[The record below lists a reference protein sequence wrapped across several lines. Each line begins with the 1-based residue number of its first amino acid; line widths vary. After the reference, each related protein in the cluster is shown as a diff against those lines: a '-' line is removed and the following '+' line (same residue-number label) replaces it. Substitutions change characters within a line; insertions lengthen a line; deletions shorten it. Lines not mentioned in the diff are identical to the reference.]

1 MSDSMEVR
9 VPDIGDFKDVPV
21 IEVLVKAGD
30 RVKKNDS
37 LITLESE
44 KASMEVPAEAD
55 GVVQDVKVKVG
66 DKVSKGSTILTLAS
80 DAQPAAQAPAA
91 SASQPQA
98 SAPQAPPADE
108 AIEIRVP
115 DIGDFKDVPVIEVLV
130 KPGDRVKKNDSLIT
144 LESEKASM
152 EVPAEIDGVV
162 KDVKVKVGDKVSQGT
177 TIVTLASAVAPSAQ
191 RSAAEMP
198 AVAAPTASSPNGEAI
213 EVHVPDIG
221 DFKDVPVIEVLVKPG
236 DRVKKNDSLITL
248 ESEKASMEVPAETDG
263 VVEDVKVKVGDK
275 VSQGTTIVLL
285 RSQGASEPQ
294 SAPAQKAQPPSAPPQ
309 AAPAAPAAADGA
321 VHASPAI
328 RRFAR
333 ELGVDLRGLRGSGP
347 NGRVTREDVQSFV
360 KKALQTPRSE
370 VAAFGSMPPWP
381 KLDFAQYGDVE
392 RQPLSRIKKLS
403 GPNLHRNWVSV
414 PHITNYDEADV
425 TSIEALRNEVN
436 AEQSKSGGPK
446 LTMLAFLIRASVA
459 ALQRF
464 PELNSSLD
472 GDELIL
478 KRYYNIGFAADTPG
492 GLVVPVIR
500 NADTKGLIEIAR
512 EAQEL
517 AGKAR
522 DGKLTIAQM
531 QGGSFTIS
539 SIGGIGGTAFTQ
551 IVNAPEVAILGATRT
566 ATKPVW
572 DGKKFVPRLMLP
584 ISVSYDHRVV
594 DGAGAAR
601 FLVYIAELLA
611 DFRRVML

>member
-1 MSDSMEVR
+1 MSDTIEIR
-9 VPDIGDFKDVPV
+9 VPDIGDFQDVPV

-66 DKVSKGSTILTLAS
+66 DKVSKGTPIVTLGS
-80 DAQPAAQAPAA
+80 DAAAAQKPASPKPAAREPDVPKETGGNAM
-91 SASQPQA
+91 
-98 SAPQAPPADE
+98 E
-108 AIEIRVP
+108 VRVP

-152 EVPAEIDGVV
+152 EVPAGADGVV
-162 KDVKVKVGDKVSQGT
+162 QDVKVKVGDKVSEGT
-177 TIVTLASAVAPSAQ
+177 PILTLGTQPAPAPQKTAPAPQPQAQ
-191 RSAAEMP
+191 
-198 AVAAPTASSPNGEAI
+198 AAP
-213 EVHVPDIG
+213 
-221 DFKDVPVIEVLVKPG
+221 
-236 DRVKKNDSLITL
+236 
-248 ESEKASMEVPAETDG
+248 
-263 VVEDVKVKVGDK
+263 
-275 VSQGTTIVLL
+275 Q
-285 RSQGASEPQ
+285 
-294 SAPAQKAQPPSAPPQ
+294 PQ
-309 AAPAAPAAADGA
+309 AAEPAAQPQGDGM

-328 RRFAR
+328 RRFSR

-370 VAAFGSMPPWP
+370 GTAFGALPAWP
-381 KLDFAQYGDVE
+381 KLDFAQYGIIE

-425 TSIEALRNEVN
+425 TSIETLRNEVN
-436 AEQSKSGGPK
+436 AEQTKSGGPK

-464 PELNSSLD
+464 PEFNASLD

-492 GLVVPVIR
+492 GLVVPVIK
-500 NADTKGLIEIAR
+500 NADTKGPIEIAR
-512 EAQEL
+512 EAQAL
-517 AGKAR
+517 AGTAR
-522 DGKLTIAQM
+522 EGKLTLAQM

-572 DGKKFVPRLMLP
+572 DGKKFAPRLMLP
-584 ISVSYDHRVV
+584 ISVSYDHRVI

>member
-1 MSDSMEVR
+1 VSDPIEVR

-21 IEVLVKAGD
+21 IEVFVKAGD
-30 RVKKNDS
+30 RIKKNDS

-55 GVVQDVKVKVG
+55 GIVQDVKVKVG
-66 DKVSKGSTILTLAS
+66 DKVSQGTPIVTLAP
-80 DAQPAAQAPAA
+80 DGPQAQKPAAQTPAA
-91 SASQPQA
+91 AKDA
-98 SAPQAPPADE
+98 AGE
-108 AIEIRVP
+108 MIEVRVP

-152 EVPAEIDGVV
+152 EVPAEADGIVQ
-162 KDVKVKVGDKVSQGT
+162 DVKVKVGDKVSQGMP
-177 TIVTLASAVAPSAQ
+177 ILLLASQ
-191 RSAAEMP
+191 AA
-198 AVAAPTASSPNGEAI
+198 AAPQKT
-213 EVHVPDIG
+213 
-221 DFKDVPVIEVLVKPG
+221 
-236 DRVKKNDSLITL
+236 
-248 ESEKASMEVPAETDG
+248 
-263 VVEDVKVKVGDK
+263 
-275 VSQGTTIVLL
+275 Q
-285 RSQGASEPQ
+285 PQ
-294 SAPAQKAQPPSAPPQ
+294 TSAPASPPTPQ
-309 AAPAAPAAADGA
+309 AAAAQPAQAQPAQTARADGV
-321 VHASPAI
+321 VHASPGI

-347 NGRVTREDVQSFV
+347 NGRVTREDVQGFV
-360 KKALQTPRSE
+360 KKALQAPRSE
-370 VAAFGSMPPWP
+370 VPAFGGLPAWP
-381 KLDFAQYGDVE
+381 KLDFGQYGDIE

-425 TSIEALRNEVN
+425 TSIEALRSEVN
-436 AEQSKSGGPK
+436 AEQAKSGGPK

-459 ALQRF
+459 ALQKF
-464 PELNSSLD
+464 PEFNSSLD
-472 GDELIL
+472 GDEVIL

-492 GLVVPVIR
+492 GLVVPVIK
-500 NADTKGLIEIAR
+500 NADGKGLIEIAR

-522 DGKLTIAQM
+522 EGKLTLAQM

-566 ATKPVW
+566 AMKPVW
-572 DGKKFVPRLMLP
+572 DGKKFAPRLMLP
-584 ISVSYDHRVV
+584 ISVSYDHRVI

>member
-1 MSDSMEVR
+1 MSDTIEVR
-9 VPDIGDFKDVPV
+9 VPDIGDFQDVPV

-44 KASMEVPAEAD
+44 KASMEVPAEND

-66 DKVSKGSTILTLAS
+66 DKVSKGTPIVTLS
-80 DAQPAAQAPAA
+80 SAAAAPQG
-91 SASQPQA
+91 SAPQKAPSQ
-98 SAPQAPPADE
+98 APQAPKEAATN
-108 AIEIRVP
+108 AIEVRVP
-115 DIGDFKDVPVIEVLV
+115 DIGDFKNVPVIEVLV
-130 KPGDRVKKNDSLIT
+130 KAGDRVKKNDSLIT

-152 EVPAEIDGVV
+152 EVPAAADGVV
-162 KDVKVKVGDKVSQGT
+162 QDVKVKVGDKVSEGT
-177 TIVTLASAVAPSAQ
+177 PILILGTQAPTTPQ
-191 RSAAEMP
+191 M
-198 AVAAPTASSPNGEAI
+198 AAPPPQQQT
-213 EVHVPDIG
+213 
-221 DFKDVPVIEVLVKPG
+221 
-236 DRVKKNDSLITL
+236 
-248 ESEKASMEVPAETDG
+248 KAAPPPPATPM
-263 VVEDVKVKVGDK
+263 
-275 VSQGTTIVLL
+275 Q
-285 RSQGASEPQ
+285 AP
-294 SAPAQKAQPPSAPPQ
+294 APAQAPPG
-309 AAPAAPAAADGA
+309 DGV

-347 NGRVTREDVQSFV
+347 NGRVTREDVQGFV

-370 VAAFGSMPPWP
+370 ATAFAGLPAWP
-381 KLDFAQYGDVE
+381 KLDFAQYGSVE

-403 GPNLHRNWVSV
+403 GPNLHRNWVSI

-436 AEQSKSGGPK
+436 AEQTKSGGPK

-459 ALQRF
+459 ALQKF
-464 PELNSSLD
+464 PEFNSSLD

-478 KRYYNIGFAADTPG
+478 KRYYNVGFAADTPG
-492 GLVVPVIR
+492 GLIVPVIK
-500 NADTKGLIEIAR
+500 NADAKGLIEIAR

-522 DGKLTIAQM
+522 EGKLTLAQM

-551 IVNAPEVAILGATRT
+551 IVNAPEVAILGATRA

-572 DGKKFVPRLMLP
+572 DGKQFAPRLMLP
-584 ISVSYDHRVV
+584 ISISYDHRVI

-601 FLVYIAELLA
+601 FLVYVAELLA

>member
-1 MSDSMEVR
+1 MSDT
-9 VPDIGDFKDVPV
+9 
-21 IEVLVKAGD
+21 IEV
-30 RVKKNDS
+30 
-37 LITLESE
+37 
-44 KASMEVPAEAD
+44 
-55 GVVQDVKVKVG
+55 
-66 DKVSKGSTILTLAS
+66 
-80 DAQPAAQAPAA
+80 
-91 SASQPQA
+91 
-98 SAPQAPPADE
+98 
-108 AIEIRVP
+108 RVP

-152 EVPAEIDGVV
+152 EVPAQAAGVV
-162 KDVKVKVGDKVSQGT
+162 DEVKVKVGDRVSQGAPLL
-177 TIVTLASAVAPSAQ
+177 TLTSEEQPSRAPQATPAAEPSASAPSPQAQ
-191 RSAAEMP
+191 
-198 AVAAPTASSPNGEAI
+198 AI
-213 EVHVPDIG
+213 EVRVPDIG
-221 DFKDVPVIEVLVKPG
+221 DFKGVPVIEVLVKPG
-236 DRVKKNDSLITL
+236 DRVKKNDSLIIL
-248 ESEKASMEVPAETDG
+248 ESEKASMEVPAESEG
-263 VVEDVKVKVGDK
+263 VVTDVKVKVGDK
-275 VSQGTTIVLL
+275 VSQGTPLLVL
-285 RSQGASEPQ
+285 SSETQASRAAEP
-294 SAPAQKAQPPSAPPQ
+294 SAPAPHPAPAPQPAPSPEPRSSAQ
-309 AAPAAPAAADGA
+309 AAPAGNGI
-321 VHASPAI
+321 VHAGPSI

-333 ELGVDLRGLRGSGP
+333 ELGVDLQKLRGTGP
-347 NGRVTREDVQSFV
+347 NGRITREDVQGFV
-360 KKALQTPRSE
+360 KGALQSGGGASPF
-370 VAAFGSMPPWP
+370 AGLPPWP
-381 KLDFAQYGDVE
+381 KLDFEQYGTIE

-403 GPNLHRNWVSV
+403 GPNLHRNWVLI

-425 TSIEALRNEVN
+425 TSIEALRSEVN
-436 AEQSKSGGPK
+436 AEQTKSGGPK
-446 LTMLAFLIRASVA
+446 LTMLAFLIRAAVA

-464 PELNSSLD
+464 PEFNASLD
-472 GDELIL
+472 GDELIY
-478 KRYYNIGFAADTPG
+478 KQYYNIGFAADTPG

-500 NADTKGLIEIAR
+500 SADGKGLIEIAR

-522 DGKLTIAQM
+522 EGKLTLAQM

-572 DGKKFVPRLMLP
+572 DGKQFVPRLMLP

>member
-1 MSDSMEVR
+1 MSETIEVR
-9 VPDIGDFKDVPV
+9 VPDIGDFQNVPV

-37 LITLESE
+37 LVTLESE
-44 KASMEVPAEAD
+44 KASMEVPAESD
-55 GVVQDVKVKVG
+55 GVVADVKVKVG
-66 DKVSKGSTILTLAS
+66 DKVSKGSPILVLNS
-80 DAQPAAQAPAA
+80 EAAQAPTPQTSAA
-91 SASQPQA
+91 QTPKSGAL
-98 SAPQAPPADE
+98 E
-108 AIEIRVP
+108 VRVP
-115 DIGDFKDVPVIEVLV
+115 DIGDFKDVPIIEVLV
-130 KPGDRVKKNDSLIT
+130 KAGDRVKKNDSLVT

-152 EVPAEIDGVV
+152 EVPAESDGVV
-162 KDVKVKVGDKVSQGT
+162 ADVKVKVGDKVSEGSP
-177 TIVTLASAVAPSAQ
+177 ILLMSVESAGPPAASK
-191 RSAAEMP
+191 
-198 AVAAPTASSPNGEAI
+198 PTA
-213 EVHVPDIG
+213 
-221 DFKDVPVIEVLVKPG
+221 
-236 DRVKKNDSLITL
+236 
-248 ESEKASMEVPAETDG
+248 
-263 VVEDVKVKVGDK
+263 
-275 VSQGTTIVLL
+275 Q
-285 RSQGASEPQ
+285 
-294 SAPAQKAQPPSAPPQ
+294 
-309 AAPAAPAAADGA
+309 APAAKPAEQESTRKPAEQVPAPPPSTGDGV

-347 NGRVTREDVQSFV
+347 NARITREDVQSFV
-360 KKALQTPRSE
+360 KTALQEKSGGTVFPDL
-370 VAAFGSMPPWP
+370 PPWP
-381 KLDFAQYGDVE
+381 KLDFAQYGRTE

-436 AEQSKSGGPK
+436 AEQAKSGGPK

-464 PELNSSLD
+464 PEFNASLD
-472 GDELIL
+472 GAELIL
-478 KRYYNIGFAADTPG
+478 KRYYNVGFAADTPG

-522 DGKLTIAQM
+522 EGKLTLAQM

-572 DGKKFVPRLMLP
+572 DGKKFAPRLMLP

>member
-1 MSDSMEVR
+1 MSETVEV
-9 VPDIGDFKDVPV
+9 
-21 IEVLVKAGD
+21 
-30 RVKKNDS
+30 
-37 LITLESE
+37 
-44 KASMEVPAEAD
+44 
-55 GVVQDVKVKVG
+55 
-66 DKVSKGSTILTLAS
+66 
-80 DAQPAAQAPAA
+80 
-91 SASQPQA
+91 
-98 SAPQAPPADE
+98 
-108 AIEIRVP
+108 RVP

-130 KPGDRVKKNDSLIT
+130 KPGDRVKKNDSLVT

-152 EVPAEIDGVV
+152 EVPAEAEGVV
-162 KDVKVKVGDKVSQGT
+162 QDVKVKVGDRVSQGSP
-177 TIVTLASAVAPSAQ
+177 ILVLGSDSSKPPDAPSA
-191 RSAAEMP
+191 AAT
-198 AVAAPTASSPNGEAI
+198 V
-213 EVHVPDIG
+213 EVRVPDIG
-221 DFKDVPVIEVLVKPG
+221 DFKDVPVVEVLVKPG

-263 VVEDVKVKVGDK
+263 VVQDVKVKVGDR
-275 VSQGTTIVLL
+275 VSQGSPILVIA
-285 RSQGASEPQ
+285 ASGTQAPRAAEPSPAGESTKEAAAPPMREPQ
-294 SAPAQKAQPPSAPPQ
+294 PENASAPPR
-309 AAPAAPAAADGA
+309 GGI
-321 VHASPAI
+321 VHAGPSI

-333 ELGVDLRGLRGSGP
+333 ELGVDLQQLRGTGP
-347 NGRVTREDVQSFV
+347 HGRITREDVQGFV
-360 KKALQTPRSE
+360 KSALQSAGGG
-370 VAAFGSMPPWP
+370 AAFPGLPAWP
-381 KLDFAQYGDVE
+381 KLDFERYGALE
-392 RQPLSRIKKLS
+392 RRPLSRIKKLS
-403 GPNLHRNWVSV
+403 GPNLHRNWVQV

-425 TSIEALRNEVN
+425 TSIETLRNEVN
-436 AEQSKSGGPK
+436 AEQVKSGGPK

-464 PELNSSLD
+464 PEFNASLD
-472 GDELIL
+472 GEELIV

-500 NADTKGLIEIAR
+500 NAEAKGLIEIAR

-522 DGKLTIAQM
+522 EGKLTLAQM

-572 DGKKFVPRLMLP
+572 DGKKFVPRLILP
-584 ISVSYDHRVV
+584 ISVSYDHRVI

>member
-1 MSDSMEVR
+1 MSDS
-9 VPDIGDFKDVPV
+9 
-21 IEVLVKAGD
+21 IEV
-30 RVKKNDS
+30 
-37 LITLESE
+37 
-44 KASMEVPAEAD
+44 
-55 GVVQDVKVKVG
+55 
-66 DKVSKGSTILTLAS
+66 
-80 DAQPAAQAPAA
+80 
-91 SASQPQA
+91 
-98 SAPQAPPADE
+98 
-108 AIEIRVP
+108 RVP

-130 KPGDRVKKNDSLIT
+130 KPGDRVKKNDSLVT

-152 EVPAEIDGVV
+152 EVPSEADGVV
-162 KDVKVKVGDKVSQGT
+162 QDVKVKVGDKVSQGT
-177 TIVTLASAVAPSAQ
+177 TIVTLASGAKGPAETPAAQAP
-191 RSAAEMP
+191 
-198 AVAAPTASSPNGEAI
+198 APQGESGGDKI
-213 EVHVPDIG
+213 EVRVPDIG

-236 DRVKKNDSLITL
+236 DRVKKNDSLVTL
-248 ESEKASMEVPAETDG
+248 ESEKASMEVPAEADG
-263 VVEDVKVKVGDK
+263 VVDDVKVKVGDK
-275 VSQGTTIVLL
+275 VSQGTTILLL
-285 RSQGASEPQ
+285 RSQA
-294 SAPAQKAQPPSAPPQ
+294 AA
-309 AAPAAPAAADGA
+309 AAPKAPAAAPPQPVAAKAPEAPPSAAASTTEPATDGV

-347 NGRVTREDVQSFV
+347 NGRVTREDVQGFV
-360 KKALQTPRSE
+360 KKALQAPRSE
-370 VAAFGSMPPWP
+370 AAAFGAMPPWP

-425 TSIEALRNEVN
+425 TSIETLRNEVN

-446 LTMLAFLIRASVA
+446 LTMLAFLVRASVA

-464 PELNSSLD
+464 PEFNSSLD

-492 GLVVPVIR
+492 GLIVPVIR
-500 NADTKGLIEIAR
+500 NADAKGLIEIAR

-522 DGKLTIAQM
+522 EGKLTLGQM

-566 ATKPVW
+566 AMKPVW
-572 DGKKFVPRLMLP
+572 DGKQFVPRLMLP
-584 ISVSYDHRVV
+584 ISVSYDHRVI

>member
-1 MSDSMEVR
+1 MSDAIEVR

-21 IEVLVKAGD
+21 IEVLVKAGDRIKKNDSLITLESEKASMEVPAEADGVVQDVKVKVGDKVSQGTPIVTLASAAPAAEKTAVEKPAAQTPAPAKDAAGETLEVRVPDIGDFTDVPVIEVLVKPGD

-66 DKVSKGSTILTLAS
+66 DKVSRGTPILLLAS
-80 DAQPAAQAPAA
+80 QAAATPQKTQP
-91 SASQPQA
+91 
-98 SAPQAPPADE
+98 
-108 AIEIRVP
+108 
-115 DIGDFKDVPVIEVLV
+115 
-130 KPGDRVKKNDSLIT
+130 
-144 LESEKASM
+144 EK
-152 EVPAEIDGVV
+152 
-162 KDVKVKVGDKVSQGT
+162 
-177 TIVTLASAVAPSAQ
+177 
-191 RSAAEMP
+191 
-198 AVAAPTASSPNGEAI
+198 
-213 EVHVPDIG
+213 
-221 DFKDVPVIEVLVKPG
+221 
-236 DRVKKNDSLITL
+236 
-248 ESEKASMEVPAETDG
+248 
-263 VVEDVKVKVGDK
+263 
-275 VSQGTTIVLL
+275 
-285 RSQGASEPQ
+285 
-294 SAPAQKAQPPSAPPQ
+294 SAPAPPSAPPQ
-309 AAPAAPAAADGA
+309 AKPAQAEPAQTSGGDGV

-333 ELGVDLRGLRGSGP
+333 ELGVDLRGLRGNGP
-347 NGRVTREDVQSFV
+347 NGRVTREDVQGFV
-360 KKALQTPRSE
+360 KKALQTPRAEAS
-370 VAAFGSMPPWP
+370 AFGGLPPWP
-381 KLDFAQYGDVE
+381 KLDFAQYGTVE
-392 RQPLSRIKKLS
+392 RKPLSRIKKLS
-403 GPNLHRNWVSV
+403 GPNLHRNWVSI

-425 TSIEALRNEVN
+425 TSIEALRSEVN
-436 AEQSKSGGPK
+436 AEQAKSGGPK

-459 ALQRF
+459 ALQKF
-464 PELNSSLD
+464 PEFNSSLD

-478 KRYYNIGFAADTPG
+478 KQYYNIGFAADTPG
-492 GLVVPVIR
+492 GLVVPVIK

-522 DGKLTIAQM
+522 DGKLTLAQM
-531 QGGSFTIS
+531 QGGTFTIS

-566 ATKPVW
+566 LTKPVW
-572 DGKKFVPRLMLP
+572 DGKTFAPRLMLP

-601 FLVYIAELLA
+601 FLVYIAELLG

>member
-1 MSDSMEVR
+1 MSDTVEVR

-44 KASMEVPAEAD
+44 KASMEVPAETD

-66 DKVSKGSTILTLAS
+66 DKVSQGTPIAVLARADATPSTTA
-80 DAQPAAQAPAA
+80 APEPAKAAAAPA
-91 SASQPQA
+91 SASI
-98 SAPQAPPADE
+98 DV
-108 AIEIRVP
+108 RVP

-130 KPGDRVKKNDSLIT
+130 KAGDRVKKNESLIT

-152 EVPAEIDGVV
+152 EVPAEAAGVV
-162 KDVKVKVGDKVSQGT
+162 ADVKVKVGDRVSRGT
-177 TIVTLASAVAPSAQ
+177 PILTLVSAEASPKDAASAKAAISAKEASPRKDPAPQ
-191 RSAAEMP
+191 
-198 AVAAPTASSPNGEAI
+198 PT
-213 EVHVPDIG
+213 
-221 DFKDVPVIEVLVKPG
+221 PG
-236 DRVKKNDSLITL
+236 
-248 ESEKASMEVPAETDG
+248 P
-263 VVEDVKVKVGDK
+263 
-275 VSQGTTIVLL
+275 
-285 RSQGASEPQ
+285 P
-294 SAPAQKAQPPSAPPQ
+294 PPPSATTS
-309 AAPAAPAAADGA
+309 DGT
-321 VHASPAI
+321 VHAGPAV

-347 NGRVTREDVQSFV
+347 NGRVTRDDVQGFV
-360 KKALQTPRSE
+360 KSALQKGGPAAAATPF
-370 VAAFGSMPPWP
+370 AGLPAWP
-381 KLDFAQYGDVE
+381 KLDFAQYGEVE
-392 RQPLSRIKKLS
+392 RRPLSRIKKLS
-403 GPNLHRNWVSV
+403 GPNLHRNWVQI

-436 AEQSKSGGPK
+436 AEQAKSGGPK

-464 PELNSSLD
+464 PEFNASLD
-472 GDELIL
+472 GDELIV

-500 NADTKGLIEIAR
+500 SADAKGLIEIAR

-522 DGKLTIAQM
+522 EGKLTLAQM

-566 ATKPVW
+566 TTKPVW
-572 DGKKFVPRLMLP
+572 DGKNFVPRLMLP